1 MEIMAHLKRVITS
14 VKIES
19 QYLGIFYE
27 DIWYQE
33 DIAAIQQS
41 LLSMVKEAKV
51 VEKIFGADREN
62 IRFIWKNQY
71 HFVLNFDCY
80 SQSCWLEAEDDLSFK
95 HLLSLAEQIK
105 ETLGIG

>member
-1 MEIMAHLKRVITS
+1 MEIMAHLKLAITS

-19 QYLGIFYE
+19 QHVGISFD

-33 DIAAIQQS
+33 DIDVIQQS
-41 LLSMVKEAKV
+41 LLTIVKETKV
-51 VEKIFGADREN
+51 VEKILGADREN

-80 SQSCWLEAEDDLSFK
+80 SQSCWLEAEDDLSSK
-95 HLLSLAEQIK
+95 NLLSLAEQIK